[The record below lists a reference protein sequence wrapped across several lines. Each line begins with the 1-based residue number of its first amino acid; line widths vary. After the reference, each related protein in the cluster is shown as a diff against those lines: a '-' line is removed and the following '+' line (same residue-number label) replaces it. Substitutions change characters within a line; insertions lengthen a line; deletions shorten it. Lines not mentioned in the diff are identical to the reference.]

1 MNAIKKQVGL
11 TFLFYFHLGIIPSL
25 KMPTLT
31 FPFGKFYLLAFKFV
45 V

>member
-11 TFLFYFHLGIIPSL
+11 TFFIYFHLGIIPYL

-31 FPFGKFYLLAFKFV
+31 FPFGKIHLLAFKFV

>member
-1 MNAIKKQVGL
+1 MRFENRSVL
-11 TFLFYFHLGIIPSL
+11 LFTYFHLGIIPFL

-31 FPFGKFYLLAFKFV
+31 FPFGKIHLLAFKFV

>member
-11 TFLFYFHLGIIPSL
+11 TFSIYFHLGIIPSL

-31 FPFGKFYLLAFKFV
+31 FPFGKFNLLAFKFV